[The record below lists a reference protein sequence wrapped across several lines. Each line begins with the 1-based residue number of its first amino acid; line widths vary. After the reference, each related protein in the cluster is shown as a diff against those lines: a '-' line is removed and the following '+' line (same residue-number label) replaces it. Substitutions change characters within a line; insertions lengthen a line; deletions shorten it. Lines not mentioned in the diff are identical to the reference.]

1 MVVRNAVKIGK
12 IVAGFAN
19 DQQFYKDAL
28 VMPNNVV
35 ATLQS
40 FMIEKRTGNVTLSYR
55 GGDLR
60 IIKVEETAPA
70 R

>member
-1 MVVRNAVKIGK
+1 MRNAVTIGK
-12 IVAGFAN
+12 IVTGFPN
-19 DQQFYKDAL
+19 DQQFYNDAL

-40 FMIEKRTGNVTLSYR
+40 FMLEKRTGNVILSFR

-60 IIKVEETAPA
+60 IIKVEETATA